1 MSGAEGGAEVIEF
14 QVLGP
19 VLVRRDGRGKTL
31 SGRLQSILL
40 GVLLARAN
48 QPVSVDALTGALW
61 GDRRDPRSEQRLQLH
76 VHRLRGVLAE
86 PDRLSFGTA
95 GYRLRVLPGELD
107 SERFAS
113 LFDEAR
119 EVADEDPQRAVELLR
134 GAMDLWHGT
143 PFSDVDVPMLTD
155 WAQRL
160 VELRLVA
167 METLYQA
174 ELACGLNVAVIGDL
188 TDLVRRYPVRE
199 RLHGLLMT
207 ALYRA
212 GRQADALQAYRTVRD
227 TLVEELGVEPGAE
240 LRELHQRMLAGETL
254 RPDEKTAP
262 ASVPAQLPMDVRGF
276 VGRDAELA
284 ELDGLIS
291 SGEAAVISAV
301 AGTAGVGKTAL
312 AVRWGH
318 RVRERFP
325 DGQLYVDL
333 RGYGPDQ
340 PVSPEDALA
349 GFLRALDLD
358 GAAIPQDL
366 AERAARFR
374 TLVARRR
381 MLIVLD
387 NARTVEQL
395 RPLLPGSP
403 SCFVVVTSRDAL
415 AGLVAR
421 EGARR
426 LDLDRLPSEDARR
439 LLRGL
444 LGDRVDA
451 EPAAARELVERCAR
465 LPLALRITAELIRSR
480 PARGLSEFVDELAG
494 QQSPLDLLDVDGD
507 PQTAVRAV
515 FSWSYRQ
522 LDASVARMFRLLGLH
537 PGHDTDDDAAAAL
550 AGAGVRETRRALD
563 VLRRAHLVDQ
573 ASDGRY
579 HSHDLLRAYA
589 AELAA
594 STDSADERE
603 TALSRLLDHYLFTAS
618 AAMDVV
624 ARDDYASRPKASAP
638 HGEAPLFTT
647 YDHAWRWLDAER
659 ANLLEAG
666 RRGGPASVLHLS
678 ETVWRYLDTGGYNDD
693 ALTLHTRA
701 LDAARDLGD
710 ERAEAMVRRML
721 GSTMAR
727 MGNDRD
733 AIDHL
738 EWALAAFRRTGD
750 RLFEAATLSF
760 LGCVY
765 GKRGELDEARR
776 RFERALALADPDERW
791 YLHCAVRINHSRNLL
806 SLGRAE
812 EARRHLDAA
821 FALCQ
826 DNQDNQDKNIECNA
840 VNLLSKIYLHIGQ
853 YEDAFEHACRGLA
866 LAREAGF
873 RAQEADCLGVL
884 GVIYRSRGDGEQA
897 LRHHEEATML
907 ARAVGDT
914 ELLAETLN
922 ALAATHASAGRRAE
936 ALRCHDEAL
945 AVATKAGHGEQLAH
959 AHAGIGD
966 VHAELGEHDNAR
978 RHWLQ
983 VLAFYRGLDVPQ
995 ATEVRAKLGQL
1006 GDPAW

>member
-1 MSGAEGGAEVIEF
+1 MRVRGG
-14 QVLGP
+14 
-19 VLVRRDGRGKTL
+19 GRI
-31 SGRLQSILL
+31 SAVPGRLQRILL

-48 QPVSVDALTGALW
+48 QPVPVDTLTAALW
-61 GDRRDPRSEQRLQLH
+61 GDRRDPRSEQRLQVH

-86 PDRLSFGTA
+86 PDRLRFDAA

-113 LFDEAR
+113 LCAEAR
-119 EVADEDPQRAVELLR
+119 AVADEKPQRAVELLR
-134 GAMDLWHGT
+134 EAMGLWHAD
-143 PFSDVDVPMLTD
+143 PFRDADIPVLAD
-155 WAQRL
+155 WARRL

-167 METLYQA
+167 LETLYEA
-174 ELACGLNVAVIGDL
+174 ELACGLNAAVIGEL
-188 TDLVRRYPVRE
+188 TDLVGRYPVRE
-199 RLHGLLMT
+199 RLRGLLMT

-212 GRQADALQAYRTVRD
+212 GRQADALEAYRAARSTI
-227 TLVEELGVEPGAE
+227 VEELGVEPGPE
-240 LRELHQRMLAGETL
+240 LRELHQRLLAGEAPG
-254 RPDEKTAP
+254 PDENTSP

-276 VGRDAELA
+276 VGREAELA
-284 ELDGLIS
+284 ELDGLVSEGETAAIS
-291 SGEAAVISAV
+291 VV

-318 RVRERFP
+318 RMRERFP

-358 GAAIPQDL
+358 GAAIPQEL

-395 RPLLPGSP
+395 RPLLPGGS

-426 LDLDRLPSEDARR
+426 LDLDRLPGEDARG
-439 LLRGL
+439 LLREL

-451 EPAAARELVERCAR
+451 EPSAARELVERCAR
-465 LPLALRITAELIRSR
+465 LPLALRIAAELIRSG
-480 PARGLSEFVDELAG
+480 PARGLGEFVDELAG

-515 FSWSYRQ
+515 FSWSYRR
-522 LDASVARMFRLLGLH
+522 LDISVARTFRLLGLH
-537 PGHDTDDDAAAAL
+537 PGHDTDDRAAAAL
-550 AGAGVRETRRALD
+550 AGAGVRETRRVLD
-563 VLRRAHLVDQ
+563 VLRRAHLVDRT
-573 ASDGRY
+573 SDGRY
-579 HSHDLLRAYA
+579 QHHDLLRAYA
-589 AELAA
+589 AELTE
-594 STDSADERE
+594 STDGVDERE
-603 TALSRLLDHYLFTAS
+603 AALSRLLDHYVSTAS

-624 ARDDYASRPKASAP
+624 ARDDYAQRPKASESP
-638 HGEAPLFTT
+638 GEGPLFST
-647 YDHAWRWLDAER
+647 YDQAWRWLDAER

-666 RRGGPASVLHLS
+666 RHGGTATVIHLS
-678 ETVWRYLDTGGYNDD
+678 ETVWRYLDTGGYYDD
-693 ALTLHTRA
+693 AAALHTRA
-701 LDAARDLGD
+701 LDAARDLKD
-710 ERAEAMVRRML
+710 ERAEANARRVL
-721 GSTMAR
+721 GVTMSR
-727 MGNDRD
+727 RGRDRE

-738 EWALAAFRRTGD
+738 EWALAAFQRTGD
-750 RLFEAATLSF
+750 RELQAATLSF

-765 GKRGELDEARR
+765 GKKGELEEARR
-776 RFERALALADPDERW
+776 RFERALALTDPGGSRF
-791 YLHCAVRINHSRNLL
+791 LHCAVRINHARNLL

-812 EARRHLDAA
+812 EAGRQLDAV
-821 FALCQ
+821 FAL
-826 DNQDNQDKNIECNA
+826 DRDDRDKYIECNA
-840 VNLLSKIYLHIGQ
+840 VNLLTRVCVHLGQ
-853 YEDAFEHACRGLA
+853 DEAAFGHAHRCLA

-873 RAQEADCLGVL
+873 RTQEADSLGFLGVL
-884 GVIYRSRGDGEQA
+884 YRRRGDHEQA
-897 LRHHEEATML
+897 LRHHEEATAL

-914 ELLAETLN
+914 ELLAELLN
-922 ALAATHASAGRRAE
+922 ALGGTHAAAGRPAE
-936 ALRCHDEAL
+936 ALRCHGEAL
-945 AVATKAGHGEQLAH
+945 AVATEAGHGELLAH

-966 VHAELGEHDNAR
+966 VHAELGEHDDAR

-983 VLAFYRGLDVPQ
+983 VLAFYRDLDVPPT
-995 ATEVRAKLGQL
+995 TEIRKKLG
-1006 GDPAW
+1006 ASA

>member
-1 MSGAEGGAEVIEF
+1 MADRGADAVEF

-19 VLVRRDGRGKTL
+19 VRVRGAGRAHAL

-40 GVLLARAN
+40 GVLLVRAN
-48 QPVSVDALTGALW
+48 QPVPVDTLTGALW
-61 GDRRDPRSEQRLQLH
+61 GDKPDPRSEQRLQLH

-86 PDRLSFGTA
+86 PDRLSFGAA

-113 LFDEAR
+113 LFEEAR
-119 EVADEDPQRAVELLR
+119 TIADEEPQRAVELLR
-134 GAMDLWHGT
+134 EALGLWHAD
-143 PFSDVDVPMLTD
+143 PFRDVEVPLLAD
-155 WAQRL
+155 WAQGL
-160 VELRLVA
+160 VELRSVA
-167 METLYQA
+167 LETLYQA
-174 ELACGLNVAVIGDL
+174 ELACGLNAAIIGEL
-188 TDLVRRYPVRE
+188 TELVRRYPVRE
-199 RLHGLLMT
+199 RLHGLLMS

-212 GRQADALQAYRTVRD
+212 GRRADALDAYRAARD
-227 TLVEELGVEPGAE
+227 TLVEELGVEPGPE
-240 LRELHQRMLAGETL
+240 LRELHRRLLAGERL
-254 RPDEKTAP
+254 GPAEKTSSA
-262 ASVPAQLPMDVRGF
+262 PAQLPMDVREF

-284 ELDGLIS
+284 ELDGLLLA
-291 SGEAAVISAV
+291 GEAAVISVV

-318 RVRERFP
+318 RTRERFP

-333 RGYGPDQ
+333 RGYGSDQ
-340 PVSPEDALA
+340 PVSPEDALG

-426 LDLDRLPSEDARR
+426 LDLDRLSSEDARG
-439 LLRGL
+439 LLREL
-444 LGDRVDA
+444 LGDRVAA

-480 PARGLSEFVDELAG
+480 PARGLGEFVDELAG
-494 QQSPLDLLDVDGD
+494 RQSPLDLLDVDGD

-515 FSWSYRQ
+515 FSWSYRR

-537 PGHDTDDDAAAAL
+537 PGHDTDDRAAAAL
-550 AGAGVRETRRALD
+550 AGTGVWETRRMLD

-573 ASDGRY
+573 PSDGRY
-579 HSHDLLRAYA
+579 QPHDLLRAYA
-589 AELAA
+589 AELAEA
-594 STDSADERE
+594 TDSADERE
-603 TALSRLLDHYLFTAS
+603 AALSRLLDHYVSTAS

-624 ARDDYASRPKASAP
+624 APDDYAQRPKASEFP
-638 HGEAPLFTT
+638 GEAPLFST

-666 RRGGPASVLHLS
+666 RHGGPASVIHVS
-678 ETVWRYLDTGGYNDD
+678 ETVWRYLDTGGYYDD
-693 ALTLHTRA
+693 AAALHGRA
-701 LDAARDLGD
+701 LDAARDLGS
-710 ERAEAMVRRML
+710 ERAEANARRVL
-721 GSTMAR
+721 GVTMSR
-727 MGNDRD
+727 LGRDRE

-738 EWALAAFRRTGD
+738 EWALAAFQRVGD
-750 RLFEAATLSF
+750 QEFQAATLSF

-765 GKRGELDEARR
+765 GKRGELEEARR
-776 RFERALALADPDERW
+776 RFERALVLTERGGSG

-812 EARRHLDAA
+812 EARHHLDAV
-821 FALCQ
+821 FALRE
-826 DNQDNQDKNIECNA
+826 DDRDKYIECNA
-840 VNLLSKIYLHIGQ
+840 VNLLARVFVHLGQ
-853 YEDAFEHACRGLA
+853 NEAAFEHARRCLA

-873 RAQEADCLGVL
+873 RTQEADSLGFLGV
-884 GVIYRSRGDGEQA
+884 VYRRRGDLERA
-897 LRHHEEATML
+897 LRHHEEAVAL

-914 ELLAETLN
+914 ELIAEALN
-922 ALAATHASAGRRAE
+922 ALGTTHAAAGRSAE
-936 ALRCHDEAL
+936 ALHRHGEAL
-945 AVATKAGHGEQLAH
+945 AVATEAGHGEQLAH
-959 AHAGIGD
+959 ANAGIGD
-966 VHAELGEHDNAR
+966 VHAELGEHDHAR

-983 VLAFYRGLDVPQ
+983 VLAFYRDLDVPQ
-995 ATEVRAKLGQL
+995 AAETRTKLGKL
-1006 GDPAW
+1006 GLG